1 MYKIE
6 IIGIPRISE
15 EEFLEELSQHG
26 DIDSLEIK
34 DDIATVTVSDQNVAE
49 GILDDYRDRNFRGVP
64 VTASMV

>member
-6 IIGIPRISE
+6 IVGIPRISE

-26 DIDSLEIK
+26 EIESLEIK
-34 DDIATVTVSDQNVAE
+34 GDIATVTVSDQNVAE

-64 VTASMV
+64 VSANMV

>member
-1 MYKIE
+1 MYKV
-6 IIGIPRISE
+6 IISGVPEISE

-34 DDIATVTVSDQNVAE
+34 DDIVTVTVSDQSVAE

-64 VTASMV
+64 VSANMV